1 MKKMLRFDAIRTR
14 ADPSFF
20 LFWLAFLAAF
30 ALYAFTLHL
39 GRLGG
44 TGNTAMPLNVSYS
57 AYAAK
62 DAWVAL
68 CLLVSAMAARSVR
81 SDISSRRIEVILT
94 QRVDRR
100 EYYLGRSL
108 FFVLT
113 GVLLTL
119 ALVAIAWSVGNVV
132 FMGRYP
138 VSSLDAEVG
147 SGAALGLLCSGAALA
162 SISLL
167 PVVGAAVGLALLKAP
182 AAAVYAV
189 LAFLAWPLSVV
200 ANALFGPAIMV
211 DYAFA
216 EVPRLGAG
224 SAVVVLAVLAATA
237 LVYPVL
243 WSLVMK
249 RDI

>member
-1 MKKMLRFDAIRTR
+1 M
-14 ADPSFF
+14 P
-20 LFWLAFLAAF
+20 FLAAF

-81 SDISSRRIEVILT
+81 SDISSRQIEVILT
-94 QRVDRR
+94 QRMDRR
-100 EYYLGRSL
+100 DYYLGKSL
-108 FFVLT
+108 FFVIAGALA
-113 GVLLTL
+113 TL
-119 ALVAIAWSVGNVV
+119 ALVSVAWTAGNIV

-138 VSSLDAEVG
+138 VSALDAETG
-147 SGAALGLLCSGAALA
+147 PGAVLGLVCSGAALA
-162 SISLL
+162 SIGLL
-167 PVVGAAVGLALLKAP
+167 PVVGIAVGLALLKAP
-182 AAAVYAV
+182 AAAVYAA

-200 ANALFGPAIMV
+200 ADALIGPAVLV

-216 EVPRLGAG
+216 DLPRPGGRQALAL
-224 SAVVVLAVLAATA
+224 LAVLAATA
-237 LVYPVL
+237 LVYPLL
-243 WSLVMK
+243 WRLVRK
-249 RDI
+249 KDLRG